1 MRLIHFSDTH
11 LGFSESS
18 KVDPATGINV
28 REQDAY
34 AAFNVVIAEAIRRK
48 PDVVVH
54 AGDLFHSPRPS
65 NRAIVTTL
73 VGFQRLSEARIPVVL
88 IAGNHSV
95 PRVAATGSIFE
106 AMSVLPGVHSAHR
119 ERYEVFEIGEAAF
132 HCVPHV
138 STDAALQAAFGE
150 VRPDARK
157 RFNVLVT
164 HGAVRGSGER
174 YSLAEFNEIAISK
187 DALGRFEGFD
197 YVALGH
203 YHKFLQVGSNAW
215 YSGSPERFHQ
225 NEAGYK
231 KGFVEVDLTS
241 HRVRL
246 HPLAPREILLLPSI
260 PCLGRSLTEITV
272 AIEGGLRDATPV
284 TDKIV
289 VVRLEQIDPAT
300 WIELQRERRGIE
312 REYAQDAFELRWD
325 RSFMERASPRAR
337 ITAIGSLAM
346 EFAAFMRTA
355 KVDELNRVRLRKIGE
370 RLIADAM
377 EAEAGE

>member
-11 LGFSESS
+11 LGFSESA
-18 KVDPATGINV
+18 KVDPATGINL
-28 REQDAY
+28 REQDVY
-34 AAFNVVIAEAIRRK
+34 TAFNTIIAEAIQLK

-65 NRAIVTTL
+65 NRAIVVAL

-106 AMSVLPGVHSAHR
+106 AMSVLPGVRSAHQ
-119 ERYEVFEIGEAAF
+119 ERYEFFEIGEAAF

-138 STDAALQAAFGE
+138 STEAALQAAFAE
-150 VRPDARK
+150 VRPDTRK
-157 RFNVLVT
+157 RFNVLVM

-174 YSLAEFNEIAISK
+174 YSLAEFNEVAISK
-187 DALGRFEGFD
+187 DALGRFAGFD

-203 YHKFLQVGSNAW
+203 YHKFLKVGSNAW

-225 NEAGYK
+225 NEAGYR
-231 KGFVEVDLTS
+231 KGFVELDLATQ
-241 HRVRL
+241 RVSF
-246 HPLAPREILLLPSI
+246 HPLSPRDILLLPPI
-260 PCLGRSLTEITV
+260 RCPGRSLPEINE
-272 AIEGGLRDATPV
+272 AIEGGLRDAIPLTG
-284 TDKIV
+284 KIV

-300 WIELQRERRGIE
+300 WLELQRDRRRIE
-312 REYAQDAFELRWD
+312 REYGPDAFEVRWD
-325 RSFMERASPRAR
+325 RSFVDEKSAKAR
-337 ITAIGSLAM
+337 PAGIGSLAM

-355 KVDELNRVRLRKIGE
+355 KVNELNRDRLRKIGE
-370 RLIADAM
+370 CLIAEAL